1 MRKSTSANLLLEFRA
16 RDGAP
21 AKAITFEILGGIR
34 DQSSVFEIYAHEV
47 GEGSLK
53 FPLLTETGIFQRFD
67 NVHNAKRPD
76 WTTDRF
82 RTEPFFENQKFYSM
96 IAVQRNADNSI
107 IGYSNVRT
115 FYMASDNKGIYGTL
129 TNRYM
134 VNWPSPDRV
143 IISSRAGNQTAGS
156 KDGWFVDK
164 DGDAYWSVPD
174 GQRGARVPD
183 EDPKRQSEIFVAGF
197 DPFAPEYL
205 IFANRQ
211 GLILPDGEAGV
222 GRYVNKFFM
231 NCNDITPN
239 AHNSATSGRDETF
252 NATVS
257 NWERWNQCTG
267 IVTTEIDINSLLP

>member
-1 MRKSTSANLLLEFRA
+1 MKKLASANLSLEFRA
-16 RDGAP
+16 RDDAP

-53 FPLLTETGIFQRFD
+53 FPLLTEMSIFQRFD
-67 NVHNAKRPD
+67 NGHNAKEPD

-82 RTEPFFENQKFYSM
+82 RTEPFFESQKFYSM

-115 FYMASDNKGIYGTL
+115 FYMLPDNKGIWGTL

-143 IISSRAGNQTAGS
+143 IITSRAGNQTAGS

-164 DGDAYWSVPD
+164 DGDAYWLAQD

-183 EDPKRQSEIFVAGF
+183 EDPRRQSEIFAAGF

-205 IFANRQ
+205 VFANRQ
-211 GLILPDGEAGV
+211 GILLPDGEAGV

-231 NCNDITPN
+231 SCNDITPN
-239 AHNSATSGRDETF
+239 AHNPATSGRDETF